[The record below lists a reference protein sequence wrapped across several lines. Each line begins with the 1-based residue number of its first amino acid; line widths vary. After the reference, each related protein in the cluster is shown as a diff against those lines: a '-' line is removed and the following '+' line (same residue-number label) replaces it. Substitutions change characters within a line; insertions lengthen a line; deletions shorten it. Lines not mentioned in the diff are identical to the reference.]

1 MGGRGAA
8 SGMSVDK
15 HGNPKNKYGT
25 QYNTLLKVGNIKF
38 VSKVSRQS
46 ETLMETMTKGRV
58 YVEVGGKDLLRI
70 VFFDENNKRNHVIER
85 DKRTGEWFESVKE
98 DGSVD
103 VQQGLVHAWKCPY
116 HNGRMCIEIIRR
128 LSDASFLNKF
138 EL

>member
-25 QYNTLLKVGNIKF
+25 QYNTLLKAGNIKF

-46 ETLMETMTKGRV
+46 EALMETMTAGRV

-70 VFFDENNKRNHVIER
+70 ISFDEKNKRNRVIER
-85 DKRTGEWFESVKE
+85 DKRTGKWHV
-98 DGSVD
+98 
-103 VQQGLVHAWKCPY
+103 
-116 HNGRMCIEIIRR
+116 HNGYFHAEKGT
-128 LSDASFLNKF
+128 SQHEPLNDDDKK
-138 EL
+138 LLAKAQRVWHNHQGA